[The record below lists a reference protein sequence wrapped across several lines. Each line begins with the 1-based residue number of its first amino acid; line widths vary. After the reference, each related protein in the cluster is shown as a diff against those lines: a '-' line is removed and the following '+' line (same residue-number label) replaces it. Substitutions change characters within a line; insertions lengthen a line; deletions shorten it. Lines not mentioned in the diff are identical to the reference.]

1 MNELERK
8 TSDIEETHEGTEP
21 HVANSKMLTVQN
33 NGNGNQKTQGVADIR
48 RSVPDTRVKPWAN
61 LQDVCELLGI
71 PLDPS
76 IPNEE
81 LQLHYLRYR
90 VGQFIYAVGQPF
102 EMLYVVSTGFL
113 KTVMI
118 GDDGNEQVLSF
129 PMKGDLLGIDG
140 IHLHHYSSEAVALSD
155 CTVIAIPFKALNAV
169 GKSYPALAHAMYG
182 IISRELKLETA
193 MVAMLGSLS
202 AEARVARFIAFLSD
216 RFGDMGYSS
225 KKFNLRMTRKEIG
238 SYLGMQLE
246 TVSRT
251 MSSLAAMGFI
261 SVDQRAI
268 EILDIQALRT
278 LRRLPP
284 SQGRSDKR
292 NGTRRAQ
299 SD

>member
-1 MNELERK
+1 MSDLECG
-8 TSDIEETHEGTEP
+8 IVGIYEAHEGSRPQLIASTILTIPNNLNQGIEGLRDT
-21 HVANSKMLTVQN
+21 KQRMLN
-33 NGNGNQKTQGVADIR
+33 M
-48 RSVPDTRVKPWAN
+48 RVKPWAS
-61 LQDVCELLGI
+61 LQETCELLRI
-71 PLDPS
+71 PEDAS
-76 IPNEE
+76 MVNED
-81 LQLHYLRYR
+81 LQLHYLRYKT
-90 VGQFIYAVGQPF
+90 GQFIYTTGQAF

-118 GDDGNEQVLSF
+118 DDDGNEQVLSF

-155 CTVIAIPFKALNAV
+155 CTVIAIPFKTLCAM
-169 GKSYPALAHAMYG
+169 GKSYPALENAMYG
-182 IISRELKLETA
+182 VISRELKREAA
-193 MVAMLGSLS
+193 MVLMLGSLS

-225 KKFNLRMTRKEIG
+225 KQFNLCMTRLEIG

-251 MSSLAAMGFI
+251 LSSLATMGFI

-268 EILDIQALRT
+268 EVMDIHALKT

-292 NGTRRAQ
+292 NGVRRAH
-299 SD
+299 SE